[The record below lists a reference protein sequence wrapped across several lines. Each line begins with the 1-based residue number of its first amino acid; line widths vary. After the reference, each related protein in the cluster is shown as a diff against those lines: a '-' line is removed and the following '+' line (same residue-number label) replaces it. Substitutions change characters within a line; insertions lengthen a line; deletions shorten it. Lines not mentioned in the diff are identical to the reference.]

1 MSELVVRLRRGM
13 TTAMTENP
21 GSRSSWRGSIWLV
34 VALAFV
40 GVGLLLASRPFI
52 AQMAPHPGTPVR
64 ETVDIEIGD
73 IVPGQHVT
81 VAWRGLPV
89 IVMRRTSAEMAASRA
104 VPVDVL
110 VDRFARNEGLPAD
123 ATATDVNRV
132 QSAHPQWLVL
142 IGVNPQSGCRLRVV
156 DADAR
161 FNDETFLCPCD
172 GSRFDALGRVR
183 SGPARTNLR
192 VPASRLVNPNRL
204 RIG

>member
-1 MSELVVRLRRGM
+1 M
-13 TTAMTENP
+13 TTAMTENS
-21 GSRSSWRGSIWLV
+21 GSRRSWRNSSWLV
-34 VALAFV
+34 ASLAFV
-40 GVGLLLASRPFI
+40 GVGLLLAARPFI
-52 AQMAPHPGTPVR
+52 AQMAPNPATPKP
-64 ETVDIEIGD
+64 ETVDVEIGN
-73 IVPGQHVT
+73 IGPGQHVT

-89 IVMRRTSAEMAASRA
+89 IVMRRTSAEMTASRE
-104 VPVDVL
+104 VPIDVL

-123 ATATDVNRV
+123 STATDINRV
-132 QSAHPQWLVL
+132 QSANPQWLVL
-142 IGVNPQSGCRLRVV
+142 IGVNPHSGCRLRVV
-156 DADAR
+156 GADDR